1 MNELEIRP
9 VTGDDAEA
17 LLEILGD
24 AEVAEWLRPAG
35 QTGPFTLAECE
46 AITTKKVAH
55 WVAHG
60 FGMSLAFSEGRCV
73 GRSVVQHSLVDGRGE
88 VEIGWAVARDMW
100 GRGIATDLGRHALG
114 AATDAGVERIVA
126 FTRTDNVASRR
137 VMEKLGLAYER
148 DFVHAGLA
156 HVLYATVR
164 Q

>member
-1 MNELEIRP
+1 MI
-9 VTGDDAEA
+9 VS
-17 LLEILGD
+17 
-24 AEVAEWLRPAG
+24 
-35 QTGPFTLAECE
+35 
-46 AITTKKVAH
+46 KKVAH

-60 FGMSLAFSEGRCV
+60 FGMSLAFSDGRCI

-88 VEIGWAVARDMW
+88 VEIGWAVTREMW

-114 AATDAGVERIVA
+114 TATDAGVERIAA

-137 VMEKLGLAYER
+137 VMEKLGLEYER

-164 Q
+164 